1 MIPKIKGE
9 AAMTRW
15 KVAIG
20 TLIALIALSLGLTAY
35 AQKEASPPPAKKIR
49 VFNYSAS
56 KFGLRVIRATMRIEE
71 QAGPENKT
79 LLQTK
84 VSFFANSPSWETFFR
99 FNNHFTSLVE
109 TGTGIPL
116 RYSKVI
122 DQDGIFVKSKH
133 YTQTLTFNIPQHKVI
148 VEHSDVKEK
157 QVVNLPPDT
166 YDPLAMFA
174 RYYLKEGLLPE
185 EDFKISIYDGIKF
198 RTMVFRVKREQ
209 VESKLLGKVDAIVLE
224 SNTPFST
231 FGDKDGTIRIWYTR
245 DERKIPLAIELEL
258 PVGTIKF
265 NLESIEDK

>member
-1 MIPKIKGE
+1 
-9 AAMTRW
+9 MTRW
-15 KVAIG
+15 KASSGV
-20 TLIALIALSLGLTAY
+20 LIALIVLSLGLTAY
-35 AQKEASPPPAKKIR
+35 AQKEAAAPKAKKARIYN
-49 VFNYSAS
+49 FSAS

-71 QAGPENKT
+71 QAGPDNKP

-116 RYSKVI
+116 RYTKVI

-133 YTQTLTFNIPQHKVI
+133 YTQTLTFNMPQQKVI

-157 QVVNLPPDT
+157 QVVNLPPET

-174 RYYLKEGLLPE
+174 RYYLKEGPLPE

-198 RTMVFRVKREQ
+198 RTMVFHHKREQ
-209 VESKLLGKVDAIVLE
+209 VESKLLGKVDSTVLE

-245 DERKIPLAIELEL
+245 DDRKIPIAIELEL